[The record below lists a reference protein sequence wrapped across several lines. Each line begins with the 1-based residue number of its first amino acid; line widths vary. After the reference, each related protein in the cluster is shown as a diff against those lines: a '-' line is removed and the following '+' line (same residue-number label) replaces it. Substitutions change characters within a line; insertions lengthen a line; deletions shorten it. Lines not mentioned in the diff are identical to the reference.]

1 MSVIEIIKLSSRL
14 LYTEGKKC
22 LFISL
27 VHNRMH
33 VVILMRFEISCLS
46 LCRSAFYHQNII
58 V

>member
-1 MSVIEIIKLSSRL
+1 MSDIEIIKLSSRL

-33 VVILMRFEISCLS
+33 VVILMRVFPSVVLH
-46 LCRSAFYHQNII
+46 FII
-58 V
+58 KIL